1 MPTHHST
8 ASHARGQLGARVNL
22 SWFVQQQADQTTE
35 EVGFG
40 WIGTPD
46 APATYPQLRAAFQR
60 SAKTGDP
67 LPVSNQYCDDT
78 VFVEPSDNVAFR
90 YWHDV
95 SHCRLG
101 LSFALPDEWELT
113 LWHLDQLVAAG
124 YPPTTLEFQLLRLA
138 RRHHPPLA
146 EQART
151 PDLQQPRQRHPPK
164 PLLRRRR
171 PLRGG
176 RVPREPRTAHQRSPV

>member
-22 SWFVQQQADQTTE
+22 SRFVRQQADQTTE

-40 WIGTPD
+40 WIGTPE
-46 APATYPQLRAAFQR
+46 APATYPQLRAAFQH
-60 SAKTGDP
+60 SVKSGDP

-113 LWHLDQLVAAG
+113 LWHLDQLAAAG
-124 YPPTTLEFQLLRLA
+124 YPPPTLEYQLLRLDLLGQIILLGIA
-138 RRHHPPLA
+138 GRFPFNQG
-146 EQART
+146 EFTRT
-151 PDLQQPRQRHPPK
+151 CHELGLDAGVMSE
-164 PLLRRRR
+164 LRRI
-171 PLRGG
+171 
-176 RVPREPRTAHQRSPV
+176 S